1 MYSHILHNL
10 FMCSITGSI
19 MLLLSMAARI
29 FFKSRSADYHMML
42 LTAAAMFIFPVSSL
56 FEIPKTVTVEIPQN
70 SPVQAVI
77 YGGTSEIVG
86 GIGLSGLIFIIWSAV
101 AVLMIAK
108 NAACYIR
115 FTSEIRRCREIDDE
129 RINEVYS
136 RAANRIGVK
145 RKVKLKS
152 SEALRSPILFGII
165 RPVLVLPEHVFSER
179 ELEMII
185 THELIHHRHGDI
197 VVKLMAVIAVCV
209 QWFNPAVYVLSRK
222 IGESCELWCDETVLR
237 VLGIND
243 KKEYGRLL
251 LSVMENVVTG
261 AAQYS
266 TSMAASKRQIKKR
279 LKKVVQYR
287 EATRIAKAAGMVMVI
302 ALSVCS
308 VTAFGF
314 SKAADAVPEAISEVF
329 ETPDIKPKKTEEADI
344 TPVETN
350 APEVS
355 PEPSIEP
362 SPEPET
368 EQNEAA
374 AEHTEEVVQNEIE
387 VTAEI
392 TPEPVTEQAKSYTFT
407 VEEESTYPPAEE
419 SGLQLTKGAGYIL
432 DVPKGNSYS
441 AVMTAAENIRLVI
454 SRDGGNSI
462 TLIHNGRAAES
473 NSFSIEALEGDTYEI
488 RADMPEGGKIYI
500 NCR

>member
-42 LTAAAMFIFPVSSL
+42 LAAEAMFIFPASAI
-56 FEIPKTVTVEIPQN
+56 FEIPKTVTVEIPQS
-70 SPVQAVI
+70 SPVQAVM
-77 YGGTSEIVG
+77 YGGTADGAG
-86 GIGLSGLIFIIWSAV
+86 GISLSGVIFIIWSAV
-101 AVLMIAK
+101 SVLMIAK
-108 NAACYIR
+108 NVACYIR
-115 FTSEIRRCREIDDE
+115 FAGEISRCRAIEDA
-129 RINEVYS
+129 RINAVYR
-136 RAANRIGVK
+136 RAAQRIGIK
-145 RKVKLKS
+145 RTVKLKS
-152 SEALRSPILFGII
+152 SEVLRSPILFGII
-165 RPVLVLPEHVFSER
+165 RPVLVLPEHIFSES
-179 ELEMII
+179 ELDMII

-197 VVKLMAVIAVCV
+197 AVKLMSVIAVCI
-209 QWFNPAVYVLSRK
+209 QWFNPAAHVLSRK

-237 VLGIND
+237 MLGIAD

-251 LSVMENVVTG
+251 LSVMENGVTVAG
-261 AAQYS
+261 QYS

-287 EATRIAKAAGMVMVI
+287 ESTRIAKAAGMVMVI

-329 ETPDIKPKKTEEADI
+329 ETPDIKPKKTEEANI
-344 TPVETN
+344 TPAETN
-350 APEVS
+350 TPEVT

-362 SPEPET
+362 SQEPAT
-368 EQNEAA
+368 EQIEAA

-392 TPEPVTEQAKSYTFT
+392 TPEPEKEQVKSYTFT
-407 VEEESTYPPAEE
+407 VEEEPTDPPAAE

-454 SRDGGNSI
+454 TRDGGDSI
-462 TLIHNGRAAES
+462 TLIHNGIAAES
-473 NSFSIEALEGDTYEI
+473 NSFSVEALEGDTYEI